1 MPTSRT
7 ASSSAFRPTTTFA
20 PFKPTTPVPKAQEPT
35 AEQLFQQ
42 TQQQLMQ
49 SFVIQPTASVQQ
61 QVQQPAAVI
70 RNLHRDMYTL
80 AFLKTLGTSPKSTEL
95 LPEMIS
101 YWGVDKINGWVKDQN
116 DYMRSIGK
124 HIRDMP
130 LIPTQPSSSMF
141 VQSHSFANSGP

>member
-7 ASSSAFRPTTTFA
+7 ASSSAYRPTTTFA

-35 AEQLFQQ
+35 AGQLFQQ
-42 TQQQLMQ
+42 TQQQLDQ
-49 SFVIQPTASVQQ
+49 LFVTQPPESAQ

-101 YWGVDKINGWVKDQN
+101 YYGVEKINDWVKEQN
-116 DYMRSIGK
+116 KYMRSIGK

-130 LIPTQPSSSMF
+130 LI
-141 VQSHSFANSGP
+141 HSFANSGP